1 MKDRIKAQT
10 NICSFDTF
18 PYQIELANMKNTEWF
33 QVLQECNEKACSAVS
48 RFVHVLQLYSLYKTA
63 KMRSMFTNKTANN

>member
-48 RFVHVLQLYSLYKTA
+48 RFEHVFTIVQFVQNRQDAQYVHEQNRK
-63 KMRSMFTNKTANN
+63 